1 MSGANSLCKLCGEP
15 GSPETGCRS
24 TARGQGAG
32 AMGTW
37 AIQGAAGASA
47 GPGAGHPWGPGRG
60 GAQGARGSMDAEAA
74 RGAAGEW
81 RGGSPAAGPRAFFAG
96 LLRGLH
102 PAYRVSMAGL
112 VRALRAPALQRETV
126 HRALRA
132 AGKTFPGVGARAPRA
147 AHLWPPRSET
157 AGGPGG
163 RGLGARGSSAH
174 PPEAHPQG
182 VSVTALPTV
191 PRIPGRRGPAG
202 LTSSLPSLNLGGLGR
217 SRWEGSV
224 KRLRWRPAPLWPPLG
239 DCQFRPRPSRPA
251 GGLGWRARPGGRPLS
266 GEPGETL

>member
-1 MSGANSLCKLCGEP
+1 
-15 GSPETGCRS
+15 
-24 TARGQGAG
+24 
-32 AMGTW
+32 MGTW

-81 RGGSPAAGPRAFFAG
+81 RGGSPAAGPPAFFAG

-102 PAYRVSMAGL
+102 PAYRVSVAGL
-112 VRALRAPALQRETV
+112 VRALRGPALQRETV

-132 AGKTFPGVGARAPRA
+132 AGKTFPGVGAEPR
-147 AHLWPPRSET
+147 T
-157 AGGPGG
+157 CG
-163 RGLGARGSSAH
+163 RRGARQRAVREVGGSARGAPAPTH
-174 PPEAHPQG
+174 RRRTPQG

-251 GGLGWRARPGGRPLS
+251 GGLGWGAPPGARPLS